1 MAENMRVR
9 KPMLVAARLVDHL
22 KSRCVALSGIW
33 GTSSFMRSLT
43 VLSSCI
49 WYPRVATRPEG
60 RVFSTWQAEGY
71 RLKDVG
77 AKPGGA
83 LGHAKPR

>member
-49 WYPRVATRPEG
+49 WYPRVATRPKGSCFFDLASRGIPIEG
-60 RVFSTWQAEGY
+60 RGC
-71 RLKDVG
+71 
-77 AKPGGA
+77 
-83 LGHAKPR
+83 